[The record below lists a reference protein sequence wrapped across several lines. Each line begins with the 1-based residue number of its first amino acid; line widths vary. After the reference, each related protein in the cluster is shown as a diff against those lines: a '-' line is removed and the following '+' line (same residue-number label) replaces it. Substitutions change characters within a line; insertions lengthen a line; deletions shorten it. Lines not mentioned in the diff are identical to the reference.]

1 MKKVILITWLNGSG
15 KWTLSEYLH
24 ERYGAILYRFSS
36 PLYAILSDI
45 WLPNTRD
52 NLDTLSRS
60 LREQFGQDIMGR
72 GVRQYIQTHSNGIIV
87 LDGIRRFATMQEFRE
102 LIDVV
107 IWIEASADTR
117 YLRISQ
123 RSEKSGE
130 FWMSQEEFDRQ
141 ESLESERELLQFRE
155 IADIVIYNNW
165 TINELYSQID
175 EYIKPSA
182 VTLV

>member
-1 MKKVILITWLNGSG
+1 
-15 KWTLSEYLH
+15 
-24 ERYGAILYRFSS
+24 
-36 PLYAILSDI
+36 
-45 WLPNTRD
+45 
-52 NLDTLSRS
+52 
-60 LREQFGQDIMGR
+60 MGR

-130 FWMSQEEFDRQ
+130 F
-141 ESLESERELLQFRE
+141 
-155 IADIVIYNNW
+155 
-165 TINELYSQID
+165 
-175 EYIKPSA
+175 
-182 VTLV
+182 